1 MGLGAEQF
9 NDRLSGAKALLCST
23 GRFPAAD
30 PASRQSWGERAQR
43 ALTRWV
49 HSSCSDSQQHIC
61 MLPLTTSAGQALWG
75 HFLVPLVTNGL
86 DSACTV
92 SGRSPPPGGAQA
104 WCCPFLSP
112 VALGASVGAKMPLNK
127 GP

>member
-1 MGLGAEQF
+1 MTDSL
-9 NDRLSGAKALLCST
+9 GAKALLCSA

-30 PASRQSWGERAQR
+30 LASRQSWEERAQR
-43 ALTRWV
+43 ALRQWV
-49 HSSCSDSQQHIC
+49 HSSCYPGSGFTAQRLSAAHLHAASD
-61 MLPLTTSAGQALWG
+61 TSAGQALWG
-75 HFLVPLVTNGL
+75 HFLVLLVTNGL

-112 VALGASVGAKMPLNK
+112 AALGASVGAKMPLGK